1 MLEITAAVEDW
12 TGTNDK
18 FFLTRK
24 GNSTDLQ
31 FEYTGWKETNHYFQV
46 SSYCWDT
53 YLRLLKK
60 KLFFPMTKGKI
71 YKTLCS

>member
-31 FEYTGWKETNHYFQV
+31 FEYTGWKEDQSLFSSFLLLLGHV
-46 SSYCWDT
+46 SKVIEEEVIFSYDERKN
-53 YLRLLKK
+53 L
-60 KLFFPMTKGKI
+60 
-71 YKTLCS
+71 

>member
-1 MLEITAAVEDW
+1 MLEITAAVENW

-31 FEYTGWKETNHYFQV
+31 FEYKGWKKTNHYFQV
-46 SSYCWDT
+46 SSYCWAT

-60 KLFFPMTKGKI
+60 VIEEEVIFSYDERGNL
-71 YKTLCS
+71 